1 MSGRWLSAA
10 LLVACASKGPT
21 DRPVHSPPD
30 DKESSP
36 TQLIEQLEDEGA
48 IPTLDRT
55 DTVRGID
62 ADDDGVRDDVE
73 AYIDTHFP
81 ALEAPARQLATA
93 LQSSLLVDRA
103 DAEELGAVAVEIAR
117 AVYCLQRS
125 GRFVENM
132 PDDPDVIDDL
142 QSITANTKR
151 RMLHY
156 VAFNAALEGTLS
168 FPLQGEVCD

>member
-1 MSGRWLSAA
+1 MSDRWLSAA
-10 LLVACASKGPT
+10 LLVGCASKGPT

-30 DKESSP
+30 DAPRTAEE
-36 TQLIEQLEDEGA
+36 LVEQLEDEGA
-48 IPTLDRT
+48 LPALDRT
-55 DTVRGID
+55 DSVGGID
-62 ADDDGVRDDVE
+62 ADDDGIRDDVE

-81 ALEAPARQLATA
+81 PLVAPARQLAAA

-103 DAEELGAVAVEIAR
+103 GAEALGAVAVEIAR
-117 AVYCLQRS
+117 AVDCVQRS

-132 PDDPDVIDDL
+132 QDDPDVIDDL

-151 RMLHY
+151 RMLRY
-156 VAFNAALEGTLS
+156 VAFNAALAGTLS